1 VISPLTHLSPLTRLP
16 AAAGRRL
23 RQRVT
28 RLVLIAACGLPALG
42 WTEKSPRNGAER
54 PPAAPC
60 DELAAHLPN
69 VSAALCRDALLVPG
83 PARSVKGRSILLRDM
98 PNPEAKLRVLVLGG
112 MHGDEL
118 SSTSVAL
125 HWLALA
131 QNQPMDLAQPV
142 HWRFIPALNPDG
154 LTAQPPRRVNANG
167 VDLNRNFPTPRWDR
181 EAPFYWEK
189 RTRKDPRRWPGP
201 RPLSEPESRYLH
213 EEMAR
218 FKPHLIVSIHAPFG
232 VLDFDGPSVPPARL
246 GRLYLDQVGIYPGSL
261 GNYGGVHKGVPV
273 VTVELPNAQRTPLNA
288 EMRQMWIDLLRWMSE
303 RVSQGLGEHP
313 R

>member
-1 VISPLTHLSPLTRLP
+1 LRHRLTRLF
-16 AAAGRRL
+16 
-23 RQRVT
+23 
-28 RLVLIAACGLPALG
+28 LIAVCGLPALG
-42 WTEKSPRNGAER
+42 WAEKSLKTGAER
-54 PPAAPC
+54 PAVPPC
-60 DELAAHLPN
+60 DELVAHLPN

-154 LTAQPPRRVNANG
+154 LTARPAKRRVNANG
-167 VDLNRNFPTPRWDR
+167 VDLNRNFPTPQLGPRS
-181 EAPFYWEK
+181 AKFYWEQ

-201 RPLSEPESRYLH
+201 RPRCPSRR
-213 EEMAR
+213 AAIPAQTR
-218 FKPHLIVSIHAPFG
+218 WRASSRDLIVSIHAPFG
-232 VLDFDGPSVPPARL
+232 VLDFDGPAVCRRRAWDACTSTRSASTPAR
-246 GRLYLDQVGIYPGSL
+246 L

-273 VTVELPNAQRTPLNA
+273 VTVELPNAHAHAAECT